1 MKFLVIIPARG
12 GSKGIPNKNIIDVC
26 GKPLIQYTIDLA
38 LKLKESKRVE
48 RVIVS
53 TDCHKIADISR
64 SLGAEIPFL
73 RPASI
78 STDSSKSI
86 ESITHA
92 LSYYEK
98 LGFFYDAV
106 IILQPTSPLRDYE
119 DLRNSLDLFIAQP
132 CDGLISAYK
141 EETINGLIMYHKE
154 GDKAR
159 PLNERHNEGVRRQEH
174 GSVYI
179 RNGAIYITKTDY
191 IKRCN
196 KIITATPL
204 LFEMSKTNSIN
215 IDTLGDLEYLRNFCA
230 NRNS

>member
-12 GSKGIPNKNIIDVC
+12 GSKGIPNKNIIDVS

-86 ESITHA
+86 ESVAHA

-119 DLRNSLDLFIAQP
+119 DLRNSLDFFIAQP
-132 CDGLISAYK
+132 CDGLISA
-141 EETINGLIMYHKE
+141 
-154 GDKAR
+154 
-159 PLNERHNEGVRRQEH
+159 NEGVRRQEH
-174 GSVYI
+174 DSVYI

-196 KIITATPL
+196 KIIPTSPL

-215 IDTLGDLEYLRNFCA
+215 IDSHSDLEYLRNLL
-230 NRNS
+230 

>member
-1 MKFLVIIPARG
+1 MKFLIVIPARG

-38 LKLKESKRVE
+38 LKLKESQRVE

-53 TDCHKIADISR
+53 TDCDKIADISR
-64 SLGAEIPFL
+64 SLGVEIPFL

-86 ESITHA
+86 ESIAHA
-92 LSYYEK
+92 LFYFEK

-119 DLRNSLDLFIAQP
+119 DLSNALDLFIAQP

-141 EETINGLIMYHKE
+141 EETINKLIMYHKN
-154 GDKAR
+154 GDIAR
-159 PLNERHNEGVRRQEH
+159 PLDENHNGGVRRHEH
-174 GSVYI
+174 DPVYI
-179 RNGAIYITKTDY
+179 QNGAIYITKPDY

-196 KIITATPL
+196 KIITTTPL
-204 LFEMSKTNSIN
+204 LFEMSKRNSIN
-215 IDTLGDLEYLRNFCA
+215 IDTHSDLEYLKNLLCK
-230 NRNS
+230 

>member
-1 MKFLVIIPARG
+1 MKFLIIIPARG

-38 LKLKESKRVE
+38 LKLKDCQRVE

-53 TDCHKIADISR
+53 TDCHEIADVSR

-78 STDSSKSI
+78 ATDSSKSV

-92 LSYYEK
+92 LSYFEN

-106 IILQPTSPLRDYE
+106 IVLQPTSPLRDYE
-119 DLRNSLDLFIAQP
+119 DLSNSLDLFVEQS

-141 EETINGLIMYHKE
+141 EETINRLIMYRKD
-154 GDKAR
+154 GGIAR
-159 PLNERHNEGVRRQEH
+159 PLDENHDGGVRRQEH
-174 GSVYI
+174 DPVYI
-179 RNGAIYITKTDY
+179 RNGAIYITKSDY
-191 IKRCN
+191 IKRYN
-196 KIITATPL
+196 KIIPAAPL
-204 LFEMSKTNSIN
+204 LFEMTKRNSIN
-215 IDTLGDLEYLRNFCA
+215 VDTYSDLEYLRNVLCK
-230 NRNS
+230 